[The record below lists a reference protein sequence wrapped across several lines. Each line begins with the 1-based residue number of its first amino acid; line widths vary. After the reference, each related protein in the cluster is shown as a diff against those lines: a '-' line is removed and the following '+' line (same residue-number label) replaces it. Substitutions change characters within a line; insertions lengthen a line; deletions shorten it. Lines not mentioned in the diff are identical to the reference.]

1 MAESFGDKGSGG
13 RVVAALALVDIF
25 EDFLALLRL
34 HAALVHASDTAPH
47 KFSVDNGV
55 RCYPALHLPAR
66 DLVSRQLFVHQK
78 VEDGLSP
85 GRCCNFF
92 DC

>member
-1 MAESFGDKGSGG
+1 MTTF
-13 RVVAALALVDIF
+13 ALVNVSQDCLTLIQ
-25 EDFLALLRL
+25 L
-34 HAALVHASDTAPH
+34 HAALAHTSDTAPH

-55 RCYPALHLPAR
+55 HCCPALHLPGR
-66 DLVSRQLFVHQK
+66 DLISRQLFVHQK

-85 GRCCNFF
+85 RRCCNFF